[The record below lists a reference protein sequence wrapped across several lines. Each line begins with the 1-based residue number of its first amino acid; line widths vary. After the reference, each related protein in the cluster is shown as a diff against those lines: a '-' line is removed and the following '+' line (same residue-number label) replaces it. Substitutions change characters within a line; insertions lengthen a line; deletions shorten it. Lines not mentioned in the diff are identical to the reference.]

1 MPAGLILDY
10 TNLYVC
16 HCTGNYVS
24 VLYDD
29 SMTHTAGYSEKD
41 LQQHLATEHRI
52 SPFSTFLREIVYG
65 GNDGIVTT
73 YAVVAGFNGAQ
84 LGETMGTLPVVTV
97 LLFGLAN
104 LFADASSMGLGNYL
118 SNRSN
123 IELYKK
129 EEEKEK
135 REILHDFDIE
145 FAETVHLLKAKGF
158 THDQAEKI
166 AKTYSENTPYWTE
179 FMMRE
184 ELQMENPTG
193 TNPLHT
199 ALATFLAFILF
210 GMIPLLP
217 YVLFSG
223 AGHTFLYSTG
233 AAFCALI
240 LLGLLRWKITKAK
253 LFRAVGEVV
262 VIGGSSAAIAYTV
275 GTFFRG
281 Y

>member
-1 MPAGLILDY
+1 MTSGHAAY
-10 TNLYVC
+10 
-16 HCTGNYVS
+16 S
-24 VLYDD
+24 ADD
-29 SMTHTAGYSEKD
+29 LKR
-41 LQQHLATEHRI
+41 HLATEHHV

-84 LGETMGTLPVVTV
+84 LGDQMGTFPVVTV

-123 IELYKK
+123 IELYRK

-135 REILHDFDIE
+135 HEIVHSFEIE
-145 FAETVHLLKAKGF
+145 LAETVHLLKTKGF
-158 THDQAEKI
+158 TNDQAERI
-166 AKTYSENTPYWTE
+166 AKTYAENTPYWTE

-193 TNPLHT
+193 INPFHT
-199 ALATFLAFILF
+199 AAATFLAFILF
-210 GMIPLLP
+210 GMIPLFP
-217 YVLFSG
+217 YVFFFG
-223 AGHTFLYSTG
+223 TGNTFLYSTG
-233 AAFCALI
+233 AAFVALI
-240 LLGLLRWKITKAK
+240 LLGILRWKITKSK

-262 VIGGSSAAIAYTV
+262 IIGGSSAAIAYTV
-275 GTFFRG
+275 GTFFR
-281 Y
+281 